1 MYVYMRRMSF
11 RMMLGLLVAAAL
23 VFGIMQPSSVA
34 TASTTPTAVTNV
46 AESASMP
53 TASAAP
59 AKKLKKAGVVRAS
72 KAPKAPK
79 GCRVKGQRTIV
90 LQVDTDIP
98 FGVPYR
104 GDLAAEAWYC
114 ATASRKHPSTITMRY
129 ALVRG
134 ANAASA
140 HVITGLRQFGMSYSN
155 GASNLKWRKAV
166 ARDGKWLRING
177 KRGLR
182 LKGCTYSHPC
192 SVVVAWYNR
201 LAGDLL
207 LGMWAAARVRAPLA
221 T

>member
-155 GASNLKWRKAV
+155 GARSLKWRKAV

>member
-1 MYVYMRRMSF
+1 MYVYVRRMSL
-11 RMMLGLLVAAAL
+11 RMLGLLVAAAL

-34 TASTTPTAVTNV
+34 TAITTPTAATNV
-46 AESASMP
+46 AEPASTP

-59 AKKLKKAGVVRAS
+59 AKKLKKAAEVRAS

-79 GCRVKGQRTIV
+79 GCRGEGQRTIV

-98 FGVPYR
+98 FGIPYR
-104 GDLAAEAWYC
+104 GNLAAEAWYC

-140 HVITGLRQFGMSYSN
+140 RTITGLRQFGMSYSN
-155 GASNLKWRKAV
+155 GARSLKWRKAT
-166 ARDGKWLRING
+166 AADGKWLRING

-201 LAGDLL
+201 LAGKLL